1 MLLFPMFFVGIYIL
15 PSLLRS
21 CNSSVTSVLGTAALE
36 QNVLKEINGS
46 ILFFFSCGF
55 YLPFLSLLYCSLRG
69 CRTEI
74 LCHFTVT
81 YEG

>member
-1 MLLFPMFFVGIYIL
+1 MGIYIL

-46 ILFFFSCGF
+46 ILFFF
-55 YLPFLSLLYCSLRG
+55 FLWLLFAISV
-69 CRTEI
+69 TVI
-74 LCHFTVT
+74 LQP
-81 YEG
+81 